1 MIETENLILRRF
13 KKEDYED
20 VFEYLH
26 EPQVHCFECLKLNT
40 LKDAKKEL
48 KRRVKSNEINF
59 AIVLKRE
66 NKVIGEISATD
77 HELQERFTLGLAWML
92 NPKYQ
97 GHGYMFEAA
106 LGFIDYLFKETN
118 LHRLYA
124 YTEDYNKVSQH
135 LLEKLGMRNEGLFKD
150 FVSFVDDENGNPI
163 YENTYQYAI
172 LRDEWLEKHR

>member
-1 MIETENLILRRF
+1 MVETGNLILRRF
-13 KKEDYED
+13 KKEDFKD

-26 EPQVHCFECLKLNT
+26 APEVNCFVSLKLET

-48 KRRVKSNEINF
+48 KRRVKSEEINF
-59 AIVLKRE
+59 AIVLKGE

-77 HELQERFTLGLAWML
+77 HELQERNTLGLAWML

-106 LGFIDYLFKETN
+106 EAFINYLFTETG

-124 YTEDYNKVSQH
+124 YTEDYNKVTQH
-135 LLEKLGMRNEGLFKD
+135 ILEKLGMRNEGLFKD
-150 FVSFVDDENGNPI
+150 FVSFVDDENGNPV

-172 LRDEWLEKHR
+172 LRDEWLKK

>member
-1 MIETENLILRRF
+1 
-13 KKEDYED
+13 
-20 VFEYLH
+20 
-26 EPQVHCFECLKLNT
+26 
-40 LKDAKKEL
+40 
-48 KRRVKSNEINF
+48 
-59 AIVLKRE
+59 
-66 NKVIGEISATD
+66 
-77 HELQERFTLGLAWML
+77 ML

-97 GHGYMFEAA
+97 GHGYMFEATKT
-106 LGFIDYLFKETN
+106 FINYLFRETN